1 MTTLT
6 DFSPEDLAILNR
18 TPTAVAL
25 AAAYADRDGP
35 VSLVKEMRAGLT
47 AAREAAF
54 AFPDNEVIQLLAES
68 MQEVDEET
76 DDSTPDPDQA
86 GDLPGGEE
94 VVEERSPKRSQEASL
109 ALAAQSMA
117 IMQAGATI
125 EEFVQFKHWLYAIAE
140 QVALATKSGGFLGF
154 GGTQVGEGEQAYLAR
169 LREVL
174 ELSEG

>member
-18 TPTAVAL
+18 TPTAVAM

-35 VSLVKEMRAGLT
+35 LSMVKEMRAGLT

-54 AFPDNEVIQLLAES
+54 AFPDNEVIQLLAAS
-68 MQEVDEET
+68 MQDVDEVT

-86 GDLPGGEE
+86 GDLPSSED
-94 VVEERSPKRSQEASL
+94 VVEERNPRRAQEMSL
-109 ALAAQSMA
+109 ELAAQSMA
-117 IMQAGATI
+117 IMQANATL

-140 QVALATKSGGFLGF
+140 QVALATKSGGILGF
-154 GGTQVGEGEQAYLAR
+154 GGTQVGEGEQAYLTR

-174 ELSEG
+174 DLPEE